1 MIYSVKGT
9 LIHIESG
16 FAVVECGGIGY
27 KVNTTLTT
35 QKELKLNSTV
45 MLYTYMN
52 VREDAVELFGFYTKG
67 ELSTFKLLISVS
79 GVGPKV
85 ALAILSELSSE
96 TIALSVSSGDY
107 KTLTRASGVGPKL
120 AQRIV
125 LELKDK
131 ASKMLPSGVIAAP
144 DDIFSSSSE
153 RSVGSDSFSEAIG
166 ALVSLGY
173 NRSEAVSAL
182 SGVDSRLSSDD
193 MIREALRKLARM

>member
-27 KVNTTLTT
+27 KVNTTITT
-35 QKELKLNSTV
+35 QKQLKLNSTV
-45 MLYTYMN
+45 TLFTYMN
-52 VREDAVELFGFYTKG
+52 VREDAVELFGFYSKS
-67 ELSTFKLLISVS
+67 ELSTFKMLISIS

-96 TIALSVSSGDY
+96 QIAMSVSAGDY

-131 ASKMLPSGVIAAP
+131 IKGLSVESTDGVIAKG
-144 DDIFSSSSE
+144 
-153 RSVGSDSFSEAIG
+153 SVIADTGNISKAVA
-166 ALVSLGY
+166 ALAVLGY
-173 NRSEAVSAL
+173 SAADVTPVL
-182 SGVDSRLSSDD
+182 SKLDPSLTVEQL
-193 MIREALRKLARM
+193 IAATLRQMG

>member
-9 LIHIESG
+9 VVHMESG
-16 FAVVECGGIGY
+16 FAVVECGGLGY
-27 KVNTTLTT
+27 KVQTTMNTLK
-35 QKELKLNSTV
+35 QLKLNSTAT
-45 MLYTYMN
+45 LFTYMH

-67 ELSTFKLLISVS
+67 ELSTFKLLISIS

-96 TIALSVSSGDY
+96 QIALSVSASDY

-131 ASKMLPSGVIAAP
+131 IKGVSVDSTDGVVTKGSVITDTGNISK
-144 DDIFSSSSE
+144 
-153 RSVGSDSFSEAIG
+153 
-166 ALVSLGY
+166 
-173 NRSEAVSAL
+173 AVSAL
-182 SGVDSRLSSDD
+182 AVLGYSAADVTPVLSKLDPSLSVEQ
-193 MIREALRKLARM
+193 MISATLKQML

>member
-27 KVNTTLTT
+27 KVNTTITT
-35 QKELKLNSTV
+35 QKQLKLNSTV
-45 MLYTYMN
+45 TLYTHMN
-52 VREDAVELFGFYTKG
+52 VREDAVELFGFYSKG
-67 ELSTFKLLISVS
+67 ELSTFKMLISIS

-96 TIALSVSSGDY
+96 QIAMSVSASDY

-120 AQRIV
+120 AQRII

-131 ASKMLPSGVIAAP
+131 IKGVSPDSDGAVVLKGSVIADTGNVSKA
-144 DDIFSSSSE
+144 
-153 RSVGSDSFSEAIG
+153 VA
-166 ALVSLGY
+166 ALAVLGY
-173 NRSEAVSAL
+173 SAADVTPVL
-182 SGVDSRLSSDD
+182 SKLDPSLTVEQLIS
-193 MIREALRKLARM
+193 ATLRQMG

>member
-9 LIHIESG
+9 VIHIESG
-16 FAVVECGGIGY
+16 FVVVECSGIGY

-35 QKELKLNSTV
+35 QRELKLNSIAT
-45 MLYTYMN
+45 LFTYMN
-52 VREDAVELFGFYTKG
+52 VREDAVELFGFYSKG
-67 ELSTFKLLISVS
+67 ELSTFKMLISIS

-96 TIALSVSSGDY
+96 QIALSVSSGDY

-131 ASKMLPSGVIAAP
+131 IKGISTEGAEGVVTKGSVIADTGNIPKA
-144 DDIFSSSSE
+144 
-153 RSVGSDSFSEAIG
+153 VQ
-166 ALVSLGY
+166 ALAVLGY
-173 NRSEAVSAL
+173 SAADVTPIL
-182 SGVDSRLSSDD
+182 SKLDPSLTVEQLIS
-193 MIREALRKLARM
+193 ATLRQMG

>member
-9 LIHIESG
+9 LIHLESG

-27 KVNTTLTT
+27 KVNTTTTT

-45 MLYTYMN
+45 TLFTYMHI
-52 VREDAVELFGFYTKG
+52 REDAMELFGFYSKG
-67 ELSTFKLLISVS
+67 ELSTFKMLISIS

-96 TIALSVSSGDY
+96 QIALCVSSSDY

-131 ASKMLPSGVIAAP
+131 VKGISVESSDGVVSKGSVIQ
-144 DDIFSSSSE
+144 DT
-153 RSVGSDSFSEAIG
+153 GN
-166 ALVSLGY
+166 VSK
-173 NRSEAVSAL
+173 AVSAL
-182 SGVDSRLSSDD
+182 AVLGYSAADVTPILSKLDPSLTVEQ
-193 MIREALRKLARM
+193 MISATLKQML

>member
-16 FAVVECGGIGY
+16 FVVVECNGIGFR
-27 KVNTTLTT
+27 VNTTLTT
-35 QKELKLNSTV
+35 QRNVKLNSVVT
-45 MLYTYMN
+45 LYTHMS
-52 VREDAVELFGFYTKG
+52 VREDAMELYGFYSKS
-67 ELSTFKLLISVS
+67 ELSTFKMLISIS

-96 TIALSVSSGDY
+96 QIALSVSASDY

-131 ASKMLPSGVIAAP
+131 IKGISVDTADGVVSKGSVIADTGNIPKA
-144 DDIFSSSSE
+144 
-153 RSVGSDSFSEAIG
+153 VQ
-166 ALVSLGY
+166 ALAVLGY
-173 NRSEAVSAL
+173 SAADVTPVL
-182 SGVDSRLSSDD
+182 SKLDPSMTVEQL
-193 MIREALRKLARM
+193 IAATLRQMG

>member
-9 LIHIESG
+9 LIHLESG
-16 FAVVECGGIGY
+16 FAVVECAGIGY
-27 KVNTTLTT
+27 KVNTTTTT

-45 MLYTYMN
+45 TLFTYMH
-52 VREDAVELFGFYTKG
+52 VREDAMELFGFYSKG
-67 ELSTFKLLISVS
+67 ELSTFKMLISIS

-96 TIALSVSSGDY
+96 QIAMCVSSSDY

-131 ASKMLPSGVIAAP
+131 VKGISVENTDGVVTKG
-144 DDIFSSSSE
+144 
-153 RSVGSDSFSEAIG
+153 SVIQDTGNIPK
-166 ALVSLGY
+166 
-173 NRSEAVSAL
+173 AVSAL
-182 SGVDSRLSSDD
+182 AVLGYSAADVTPILSKLDPTLTVEQ
-193 MIREALRKLARM
+193 MISATLKQML

>member
-1 MIYSVKGT
+1 MIYSVKGN

-16 FAVVECGGIGY
+16 FVVVECNGIGF

-35 QKELKLNSTV
+35 QRNVKLNSVVT
-45 MLYTYMN
+45 LYTHMS
-52 VREDAVELFGFYTKG
+52 VREDAMELYGFYSKA
-67 ELSTFKLLISVS
+67 ELSTFKMLISIS

-96 TIALSVSSGDY
+96 QIALSVSASDY

-131 ASKMLPSGVIAAP
+131 IKGISVDTADGVVTKGSVIADTGNIPKA
-144 DDIFSSSSE
+144 
-153 RSVGSDSFSEAIG
+153 VQ
-166 ALVSLGY
+166 ALAVLGY
-173 NRSEAVSAL
+173 SAADVTPVL
-182 SGVDSRLSSDD
+182 SKLDPSMTVEQL
-193 MIREALRKLARM
+193 IAATLRQMG